1 MQPTTT
7 SGTLLSP
14 ICNRRRTMGWYLI
27 AMCILACLSQSKID
41 NEKATVSSPWSHSKT
56 SALQRATPC
65 KSTVLVASLAMVAF
79 SFSSWRASLSKT
91 GPGDSCFTEHWLD
104 LGYRGF
110 HAKQPLPI
118 RSVRCVMET
127 KQKRTRS
134 RHRGKPGKEEEMVA
148 KGPWTKKCNGRRCL
162 LLPHLAPTLHYT
174 DTHTEAVR
182 SDGDRQGFVAKQSN
196 VKDDIIW
203 GWRSLQ
209 TTAQSI
215 FF

>member
-162 LLPHLAPTLHYT
+162 LLPHLAPTLHWYT
-174 DTHTEAVR
+174 HR
-182 SDGDRQGFVAKQSN
+182 SCTK
-196 VKDDIIW
+196 W
-203 GWRSLQ
+203 WRSSRICRQ
-209 TTAQSI
+209 TIQRQRWHNLRMKKLADHGAI
-215 FF
+215 HFF